1 MNVMVLV
8 EPSLPH
14 LDAYAA
20 ALRQGWSPSNVRD
33 VTGEQLAAIAADPA
47 GFVAQFT
54 AVGRPVTLGDGR
66 VVPRL
71 PGPVRWM
78 WDGAFC
84 GAISLRFVPG
94 TEDLPAH
101 VLGHIGY
108 AVVPWKRRRGYA
120 TEALRQILPF
130 AIAAGLRHVDLTCD
144 SDNRPSQKVIEAN
157 GGALVSSAQD
167 DARPGHERLLYRIV
181 LAG

>member
-1 MNVMVLV
+1 MVLV

-54 AVGRPVTLGDGR
+54 VRGGTVTLVDGR
-66 VVPRL
+66 VVPALSRL
-71 PGPVRWM
+71 VRWM

-84 GAISLRFVPG
+84 GAINLRYVPG
-94 TEDLPAH
+94 AEALPSH

-108 AVVPWKRRRGYA
+108 AVVPWKRRRGFA
-120 TEALRQILPF
+120 TAALRQMLPL
-130 AIAAGLRHVDLTCD
+130 AVVARLRHVDLIPAALIDD
-144 SDNRPSQKVIEAN
+144 SSINK
-157 GGALVSSAQD
+157 GGWYRAPGWPVA
-167 DARPGHERLLYRIV
+167 ARITKTH
-181 LAG
+181 AGGR